1 MVEQKEEALSRLEK
15 LYQNS
20 DTGMTQDRYLE
31 MMEQLGQEPIQ
42 EEIPPAW
49 EDLPDLIINAV
60 SVFNSLGDRVY
71 PEIGYIGK
79 DYTNLPI
86 LIDVFGINDTEY
98 LIEVLH
104 FLDGR
109 AIEKSAETLKR
120 ERDKL
125 KRSTSG
131 SQRSSRK
138 V

>member
-1 MVEQKEEALSRLEK
+1 
-15 LYQNS
+15 
-20 DTGMTQDRYLE
+20 MTQERYLE
-31 MMEQLGQEPIQ
+31 MCQQLGKEPDPDEMPPSFEDFPFEMQEAI
-42 EEIPPAW
+42 
-49 EDLPDLIINAV
+49 
-60 SVFNSLGDRVY
+60 SVFNSLGDRAY
-71 PEIGYIGK
+71 PDIGYIGK

-86 LIDVFGINDTEY
+86 LIDVFGIEDTDY
-98 LIEVLH
+98 LIQVLH

>member
-1 MVEQKEEALSRLEK
+1 
-15 LYQNS
+15 
-20 DTGMTQDRYLE
+20 MTRERYLE
-31 MMEQLGQEPIQ
+31 MCEQLGKEPNPD
-42 EEIPPAW
+42 EIPPDW
-49 EDLPDLIINAV
+49 EDFPPELQQAIA
-60 SVFNSLGDRVY
+60 VFNSLGDRVY
-71 PEIGYIGK
+71 PDIGYIGK

-86 LIDVFGINDTEY
+86 LIEVYQIDDTEY
-98 LIEVLH
+98 LVDVLQY
-104 FLDGR
+104 LDGR